1 MKPIFAIDITTDKK
15 NEQWNSDLFIA
26 ASAESNAQE
35 SLKQHTEAAENK
47 FEKSAKLPL
56 PLRII
61 RTVCGLLFWA
71 VLIGILRAV
80 PNVGLQQGYKNAPFL
95 FWLCGALL
103 LVFAVL
109 QIWSWKRSNKVLKS
123 EDTQKTLQDLQQ
135 SIDEIHRTLQVP
147 QDAIDTDLLTC
158 HYKMKNGNPI
168 PKAVGFSTTEYVNV
182 EVKLFVKDGFLCVA
196 DSEHRYEFPLESFKR
211 IRTIKKRIAVP
222 FWNKEKDFDQEPYR
236 QYKITA
242 NNMGLIFFKTYYI
255 LELER
260 GGETYGIYFPV
271 YELPTFESLLK
282 MSPEAA
288 E

>member
-15 NEQWNSDLFIA
+15 NEKWNSDLFIA
-26 ASAESNAQE
+26 ASAESTAQE
-35 SLKQHTEAAENK
+35 SLKQHTETV
-47 FEKSAKLPL
+47 EKKLEVSAKLPL

-61 RTVCGLLFWA
+61 RTVCGYLFLA
-71 VLIGILRAV
+71 VLLGILRAV
-80 PNVGLQQGYKNAPFL
+80 PNVGLRQGYKNAPFL

-123 EDTQKTLQDLQQ
+123 EDTQKVLQNIQQ

-147 QDAIDTDLLTC
+147 QDAIDTDLLIF

-168 PKAVGFSTTEYVNV
+168 AKAVGFSTTEYTNI
-182 EVKLFVKDGFLCVA
+182 EVKLFVRDGVLCVA
-196 DSEHRYEFPLESFKR
+196 DNEHRYEFPLESLKR
-211 IRTIKKRIAVP
+211 IRTVKKRIAVP
-222 FWNKEKDFDQEPYR
+222 FWNKEKNFDQEPYR
-236 QYKITA
+236 QYKITS
-242 NNMGLIFFKTYYI
+242 NNLGLIFFKTYYI

-260 GGETYGIYFPV
+260 DGETHGIYFPV
-271 YELPTFESLLK
+271 YELPTLKALLK
-282 MSPEAA
+282 MYPEAA